1 MAELSYFELLQM
13 VDSTVGRLE
22 SVFQFWLS
30 ATFAAIVA
38 SHLASDKLTKMYA
51 SALVCLYLVFTF
63 SVVVRVAAW
72 RTTLEQYLQRLAE
85 LRGEP
90 GGAAVFDLINYSL
103 WATIMLGSLLTVL
116 FIWQS
121 HGASEARAT
130 AA

>member
-72 RTTLEQYLQRLAE
+72 RSTLEQYLLRLAE

-90 GGAAVFDLINYSL
+90 GGAGVFDLINYSL
-103 WATIMLGSLLTVL
+103 WATIILGSLLTVL

-121 HGASEARAT
+121 HGANAARPT